1 MNGYG
6 GLEGAARIVVL
17 GVGGGGSNA
26 VNRMIQSG
34 WGGNQVGGIN
44 SSTQG
49 LARSE
54 AGIRIHIGEK
64 LTRGLGAGGNPSVGE
79 KAAEESAEQISEL
92 VRDADMVFIAAGM
105 GGGTGTG
112 GAPII
117 AQICKEQGALTVGVV
132 TKPFTFEGRA
142 RAKNAESGISELRER
157 VDTLITIPNDR
168 LLEVIDRKT
177 TLEQAF
183 MEVDDVLRQGI
194 QGISELITEPGLIN
208 LDFADVKS
216 IMQDSGGALMAIGHG
231 SGETRAQDAARMA
244 ISSPLLDIS
253 MEGAKGVLLNITGG
267 ADLAL
272 SEISEAAEVVAQA
285 ADPEAS
291 IIFGAVIDPKLENEI
306 KITVIATA
314 FDVSQRAQQ
323 RGGVPQFRR
332 SRSSSYGAAPE
343 PAPLPT
349 EPSGGN
355 SGRDRALP
363 VEDRD
368 RDRPPEREQ
377 GPIRVGSIGSSLPEP
392 VFNEGDDDL
401 DIPPFLRGRRR

>member
-1 MNGYG
+1 MNGYAS
-6 GLEGAARIVVL
+6 LEGSARIVVL

-26 VNRMIQSG
+26 VNRMIQAG
-34 WGGNQVGGIN
+34 VRGVEFVAIN
-44 SSTQG
+44 TDTQA

-54 AGIRIHIGEK
+54 APTRIHIGEK
-64 LTRGLGAGGNPSVGE
+64 LTRGLGAGGNPNVGE
-79 KAAEESAEQISEL
+79 KAAEESGEQIADL

-105 GGGTGTG
+105 GGGTGT
-112 GAPII
+112 APVI
-117 AQICKEQGALTVGVV
+117 AQISKDLGALTVGVV
-132 TKPFTFEGRA
+132 TKPFTFEGRQ
-142 RAKNAESGISELRER
+142 RAKNADEGILQLRDR

-291 IIFGAVIDPKLENEI
+291 IIFGAVIDQKIENEVR
-306 KITVIATA
+306 ITVIATG
-314 FDVSQRAQQ
+314 FDVTERQRQ
-323 RGGVPQFRR
+323 GGFRTRLSRPTFSSPER
-332 SRSSSYGAAPE
+332 SAPPPE
-343 PAPLPT
+343 P
-349 EPSGGN
+349 PST
-355 SGRDRALP
+355 
-363 VEDRD
+363 
-368 RDRPPEREQ
+368 
-377 GPIRVGSIGSSLPEP
+377 
-392 VFNEGDDDL
+392 
-401 DIPPFLRGRRR
+401 